1 MTYTNEI
8 EVEVDFSDVDPNLL
22 EESKDDNEQ
31 SITTVTTSE
40 DDSSLDGS
48 SSNDLNDKESDLDLN
63 DSNLEDDELKPSVAG
78 RAARFFRKKS

>member
-22 EESKDDNEQ
+22 DESKSVDEQ
-31 SITTVTTSE
+31 SITIVTTSE
-40 DDSSLDGS
+40 DKKSLDGNLS
-48 SSNDLNDKESDLDLN
+48 DDLSEKESELDLKDN
-63 DSNLEDDELKPSVAG
+63 ELKPSVAG